1 MGKPACCCVQLF
13 ERSMMKISHNL
24 GVLLVT
30 ALLGG
35 CFSAPVVSQQN
46 TRSESVAVQQK
57 QAKVYSA
64 TVSRVSDGDSL
75 QVIDQHGQKRKLRFA
90 YIDAPELQ
98 QAHGEASRKALQDV
112 LGKQV
117 EVTVFGR
124 DRYRR
129 ELVKVSV
136 AGRDLSL
143 RQLQQGHAWHY
154 QSYAKRDQAADDY
167 AAYAAAQQQAK
178 QNRIG
183 LWRAREAQAPWA
195 FRQQNRQGETAN

>member
-1 MGKPACCCVQLF
+1 
-13 ERSMMKISHNL
+13 MKISHNL

-75 QVIDQHGQKRKLRFA
+75 QVIDQHGRKRKLRFA

-112 LGKQV
+112 LGKQAERSIRADHYDIWVKPLADGRKAVACFNRADTPRTIELNSKTV
-117 EVTVFGR
+117 E
-124 DRYRR
+124 
-129 ELVKVSV
+129 
-136 AGRDLSL
+136 DLSL
-143 RQLQQGHAWHY
+143 EQVYSLDSR
-154 QSYAKRDQAADDY
+154 SMENAANNIMV
-167 AAYAAAQQQAK
+167 K
-178 QNRIG
+178 QIECVVTNIIG
-183 LWRAREAQAPWA
+183 D
-195 FRQQNRQGETAN
+195 